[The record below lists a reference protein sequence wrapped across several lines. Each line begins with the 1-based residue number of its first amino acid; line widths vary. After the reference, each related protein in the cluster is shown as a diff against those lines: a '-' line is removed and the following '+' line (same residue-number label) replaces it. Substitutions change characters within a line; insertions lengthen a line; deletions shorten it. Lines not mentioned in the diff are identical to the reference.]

1 METLAHHKEVA
12 EKYIVLMEMMQSE
25 FAIKKKE
32 LNKKIVKLSSNSLQE
47 QAEKTDFPS
56 DYFDNLTK
64 IKLEFKEIES
74 DEKVQIDELMTNYS
88 EEIDNHNSYDVE
100 VSFTVEPCNDEPS
113 DMLEETENINTITS
127 INKSKIVKKAKKRN
141 EKMWNIS
148 DKLCCFLGKSN
159 GTKVGRNEVI
169 KFISSYIKK
178 HDLYDKHNKR
188 IINPDDN
195 LMSLL
200 NGGNFTGEL
209 NLFNIQNCIK
219 HHFKE

>member
-32 LNKKIVKLSSNSLQE
+32 LNKKIVTLSTNSLQE

-74 DEKVQIDELMTNYS
+74 DEKEQIDELMTSYS
-88 EEIDNHNSYDVE
+88 EELYNHNSYDVE

-113 DMLEETENINTITS
+113 DMLENTKSRKIT
-127 INKSKIVKKAKKRN
+127 KKTSACPKKR
-141 EKMWNIS
+141 IAS
-148 DKLCCFLGKSN
+148 DQLCCFLGKPN
-159 GTKVGRNEVI
+159 GTKVDHAEVTN
-169 KFISSYIKK
+169 FLASYIKENQLQ
-178 HDLYDKHNKR
+178 DTENKNV
-188 IINPDDN
+188 INPDAKLKD
-195 LMSLL
+195 LL
-200 NGGNFTGEL
+200 NCDKSTKLTYFT
-209 NLFNIQNCIK
+209 IQKCIK
-219 HHFKE
+219 HHFK